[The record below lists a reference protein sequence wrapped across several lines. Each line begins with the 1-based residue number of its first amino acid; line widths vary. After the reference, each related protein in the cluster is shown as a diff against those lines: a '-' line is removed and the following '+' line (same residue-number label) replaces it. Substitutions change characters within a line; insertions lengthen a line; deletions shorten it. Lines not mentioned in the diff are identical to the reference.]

1 MKIAVIGGSGHI
13 GTYLVPRLVR
23 CGHEVTVVSRGLR
36 SPYTPDPAWEK
47 VTFATLDRKATEP
60 SGTFGAKIRD
70 LRAEVVIDLT
80 CFTPESARQLVDALR
95 GTLRL
100 FLHCGTIWVHGYS
113 TVVPAT
119 EDLPRKPF
127 CEYGKRKAAIEQF
140 LLEEAQSGRFPAA
153 ILHPGHIVGKG
164 WAPLNPAGHF
174 HPRVFSQLAQGEEL
188 CLPNLGM
195 ETVHHVH
202 ADDVAQSFERA
213 VEMPERAIAESF
225 HVVSEKALTLRG
237 YAEAMSAWFGQ
248 APRLRFLP
256 WAEWTNTVS
265 EREAA
270 YTWDHIAH
278 SPNCSIE
285 KARTKLGYSPGYT
298 SLEAVQESVSDSR
311 PL

>member
-1 MKIAVIGGSGHI
+1 
-13 GTYLVPRLVR
+13 
-23 CGHEVTVVSRGLR
+23 
-36 SPYTPDPAWEK
+36 
-47 VTFATLDRKATEP
+47 
-60 SGTFGAKIRD
+60 
-70 LRAEVVIDLT
+70 
-80 CFTPESARQLVDALR
+80 
-95 GTLRL
+95 
-100 FLHCGTIWVHGYS
+100 
-113 TVVPAT
+113 
-119 EDLPRKPF
+119 
-127 CEYGKRKAAIEQF
+127 
-140 LLEEAQSGRFPAA
+140 
-153 ILHPGHIVGKG
+153 
-164 WAPLNPAGHF
+164 
-174 HPRVFSQLAQGEEL
+174 
-188 CLPNLGM
+188 
-195 ETVHHVH
+195 VH
-202 ADDVAQSFERA
+202 ADDVAQAFERA

>member
-23 CGHEVTVVSRGLR
+23 GGHEVTVVSRGLR
-36 SPYTPDPAWEK
+36 GPYTPDPAWEK
-47 VTFATLDRKATEP
+47 VKFATLDRKAAEP
-60 SGTFGAKIRD
+60 SGTFGANMRD
-70 LRAEVVIDLT
+70 LQAEAVIDLT

-127 CEYGKRKAAIEQF
+127 GEYGKRKAAIEQF
-140 LLEEAQSGRFPAA
+140 LLEEAKSGRFPAA

-174 HPRVFSQLAQGEEL
+174 HPRVFSQLAKGEEL

-213 VEMPERAIAESF
+213 VEAPEGAIGESF

-237 YAEAMSAWFGQ
+237 YAEAMSAWFGKT
-248 APRLRFLP
+248 PRLRFLP
-256 WAEWTNTVS
+256 WAEWKHIVS
-265 EREAA
+265 EDEAA

-311 PL
+311 RL